1 VSRATTWKNK
11 RSSVKILKISM
22 RRLVSACCAFAF
34 STLLA
39 TSLVAQQTPS
49 VKAISQIDISQY
61 MGSWYEIAKLP
72 NWFQRNCTQN
82 TKATYQLI
90 NPAQIQVLNQ
100 CQTANGEIIQAL
112 GMARP
117 RPNGLPAQLEVRFA
131 PSWLGLLP
139 FVWGDYWVLDL
150 DPQYQLAAVGDP
162 SKKYLWIL
170 SRTPQISETSYK
182 ALTQRL
188 SLMGF
193 DVSRLEKTTQN

>member
-1 VSRATTWKNK
+1 M
-11 RSSVKILKISM
+11 LKISM
-22 RRLVSACCAFAF
+22 RRLTSAFFTLAF
-34 STLLA
+34 SALLA
-39 TSLVAQQTPS
+39 ASVSAQQTPS

-82 TKATYQLI
+82 TKATYKLI
-90 NPAQIQVLNQ
+90 NPAEIQVLNQ
-100 CQTANGEIIQAL
+100 CQAANGDMIQAL
-112 GMARP
+112 GKARP
-117 RPNGLPAQLEVRFA
+117 RANGVPAQLEVRFA
-131 PSWLGLLP
+131 PSWLGWMPL
-139 FVWGDYWVLDL
+139 VWGDYWVLDL

-170 SRTPQISETSYK
+170 SRTPQISEASYK

-193 DVSRLEKTTQN
+193 DITQLEKTAQN

>member
-1 VSRATTWKNK
+1 MIHRIEMLFSKLFFGFLMGLVCAMPNMSQAVQ
-11 RSSVKILKISM
+11 VKSIDHL
-22 RRLVSACCAFAF
+22 
-34 STLLA
+34 
-39 TSLVAQQTPS
+39 
-49 VKAISQIDISQY
+49 DISQY

-100 CQTANGEIIQAL
+100 CQTANGENIQAL

-117 RPNGLPAQLEVRFA
+117 RANGLPAQLEVRFA

-170 SRTPQISETSYK
+170 SRTPQITEASYK

>member
-1 VSRATTWKNK
+1 MR
-11 RSSVKILKISM
+11 KISM
-22 RRLVSACCAFAF
+22 RRLISTGCALAF
-34 STLLA
+34 STLFA

-72 NWFQRNCTQN
+72 NWFQRNCAQN

-100 CQTANGEIIQAL
+100 CQTANGENIQAL

-117 RPNGLPAQLEVRFA
+117 RANGLPAQLEVRFA

-170 SRTPQISETSYK
+170 SRTPQISEASYK

>member
-1 VSRATTWKNK
+1 MTVRIGILLLKHFCVCLMGWTLIIPTTTQAVQ
-11 RSSVKILKISM
+11 VKS
-22 RRLVSACCAFAF
+22 
-34 STLLA
+34 
-39 TSLVAQQTPS
+39 
-49 VKAISQIDISQY
+49 IDQLDTTQY

-72 NWFQRNCTQN
+72 NWFQRNCALN

-100 CQTANGEIIQAL
+100 CQTSHGEMIQAF

-117 RPNGLPAQLEVRFA
+117 RANGLPSQLEVRFA
-131 PSWLGLLP
+131 PSWLGWLP
-139 FVWGDYWVLDL
+139 LVWGDYWVLDL

-170 SRTPQISETSYK
+170 SRTPQISEASYK